1 MKQMIKFEVK
11 RMLRN
16 PGFYIAMMIGLI
28 VSAAH
33 WIVEV
38 LPVVRR
44 MDKYMSLD
52 FALLYPPNLYNSWI
66 CEGNNMYSYLY
77 LLILPILVTLPYA
90 ATFFSD
96 VNNHLIEFICT
107 RADKREYFMQ
117 NSRRYFCREELY
129 PVFRLFSIFCSVR

>member
-1 MKQMIKFEVK
+1 MKNIAFIKLNDLLRKVRSIKWMKQMIKFEVK

-52 FALLYPPNLYNSWI
+52 F
-66 CEGNNMYSYLY
+66 CT
-77 LLILPILVTLPYA
+77 PIST
-90 ATFFSD
+90 
-96 VNNHLIEFICT
+96 E
-107 RADKREYFMQ
+107 
-117 NSRRYFCREELY
+117 
-129 PVFRLFSIFCSVR
+129 SV

>member
-44 MDKYMSLD
+44 MDKYI
-52 FALLYPPNLYNSWI
+52 FRF
-66 CEGNNMYSYLY
+66 CT
-77 LLILPILVTLPYA
+77 PIST
-90 ATFFSD
+90 
-96 VNNHLIEFICT
+96 E
-107 RADKREYFMQ
+107 
-117 NSRRYFCREELY
+117 
-129 PVFRLFSIFCSVR
+129 SV

>member
-52 FALLYPPNLYNSWI
+52 FALLYLS
-66 CEGNNMYSYLY
+66 
-77 LLILPILVTLPYA
+77 LIHI
-90 ATFFSD
+90 
-96 VNNHLIEFICT
+96 
-107 RADKREYFMQ
+107 
-117 NSRRYFCREELY
+117 
-129 PVFRLFSIFCSVR
+129 

>member
-1 MKQMIKFEVK
+1 MINV
-11 RMLRN
+11 N

-52 FALLYPPNLYNSWI
+52 LHSYIHRI
-66 CEGNNMYSYLY
+66 CIIAGYVKGIICIHIFIYL
-77 LLILPILVTLPYA
+77 
-90 ATFFSD
+90 FFR
-96 VNNHLIEFICT
+96 FW
-107 RADKREYFMQ
+107 
-117 NSRRYFCREELY
+117 
-129 PVFRLFSIFCSVR
+129 

>member
-44 MDKYMSLD
+44 MDKYMSLGVSQS
-52 FALLYPPNLYNSWI
+52 LCKPPN
-66 CEGNNMYSYLY
+66 
-77 LLILPILVTLPYA
+77 
-90 ATFFSD
+90 
-96 VNNHLIEFICT
+96 
-107 RADKREYFMQ
+107 
-117 NSRRYFCREELY
+117 
-129 PVFRLFSIFCSVR
+129 

>member
-52 FALLYPPNLYNSWI
+52 FALLYPPNLYIAGYVKGII
-66 CEGNNMYSYLY
+66 CIHIFIYL
-77 LLILPILVTLPYA
+77 
-90 ATFFSD
+90 FFR
-96 VNNHLIEFICT
+96 FW
-107 RADKREYFMQ
+107 
-117 NSRRYFCREELY
+117 
-129 PVFRLFSIFCSVR
+129 

>member
-52 FALLYPPNLYNSWI
+52 FAGASQSLCKPPN
-66 CEGNNMYSYLY
+66 
-77 LLILPILVTLPYA
+77 
-90 ATFFSD
+90 
-96 VNNHLIEFICT
+96 
-107 RADKREYFMQ
+107 
-117 NSRRYFCREELY
+117 
-129 PVFRLFSIFCSVR
+129 

>member
-44 MDKYMSLD
+44 MDKYMSLRP
-52 FALLYPPNLYNSWI
+52 FQVL
-66 CEGNNMYSYLY
+66 C
-77 LLILPILVTLPYA
+77 
-90 ATFFSD
+90 
-96 VNNHLIEFICT
+96 
-107 RADKREYFMQ
+107 KR
-117 NSRRYFCREELY
+117 
-129 PVFRLFSIFCSVR
+129 

>member
-38 LPVVRR
+38 LPVVRETV
-44 MDKYMSLD
+44 SS
-52 FALLYPPNLYNSWI
+52 F
-66 CEGNNMYSYLY
+66 
-77 LLILPILVTLPYA
+77 V
-90 ATFFSD
+90 
-96 VNNHLIEFICT
+96 
-107 RADKREYFMQ
+107 
-117 NSRRYFCREELY
+117 
-129 PVFRLFSIFCSVR
+129 

>member
-52 FALLYPPNLYNSWI
+52 FALLYPPNLYNRLI

-77 LLILPILVTLPYA
+77 
-90 ATFFSD
+90 
-96 VNNHLIEFICT
+96 
-107 RADKREYFMQ
+107 
-117 NSRRYFCREELY
+117 
-129 PVFRLFSIFCSVR
+129 

>member
-52 FALLYPPNLYNSWI
+52 F
-66 CEGNNMYSYLY
+66 CT
-77 LLILPILVTLPYA
+77 PIST
-90 ATFFSD
+90 
-96 VNNHLIEFICT
+96 E
-107 RADKREYFMQ
+107 
-117 NSRRYFCREELY
+117 
-129 PVFRLFSIFCSVR
+129 SV